1 MSTKEL
7 PLVTVIM
14 PVRNE
19 ALYIRRSLGAV
30 LSQEYPVDRLEIL
43 VADGMSEDG
52 TRDIVRTFQ
61 AQRPNLRLVDNPGKV
76 VPTGFNLA
84 LREAR
89 GEIIVRVD
97 GHSEIALDYVNNA
110 VEELLRTGAD
120 NVGGPV
126 TPVGEGGFGVVAALA
141 QTSGFGGGGGRFHES
156 DREEWVDTVCMGVWR
171 REVFERIGMFDE
183 EMVRDQDDEFNYRLL
198 ERGGRIFR
206 SPRVKS
212 AYTVR
217 TTPLSLWRQYFQYG
231 YWKVRVMQKH
241 PLQMRY
247 RQFAP
252 PAFVAAL
259 LAFGALA
266 ALLPFGGRLL
276 AYLLG
281 VYLVGTVIGSA
292 VTASRHGWVFFPL
305 LPLAYV
311 IMHVSYGLGF
321 LCGLVAFAGRWRK
334 TAGPEAAAAPSAPAA
349 GVSVRRPKF
358 LPFALPEL
366 GLAEMWE
373 MAKVIR
379 SGWVTTGP
387 ETRQF
392 EKKFADYVGAPLAVA
407 VNSGTAAMHLALEAA
422 DLKAGD
428 EVIVPAYT
436 FAATAE
442 VVRYFNAKPVL
453 VDVDARTLNIDPAR
467 IEAAITPRT
476 KAVIPVHFAGQPADM
491 DLILD
496 IAKRRG
502 LKVIEDAAHALPARY
517 KGRMVGTLG
526 DATCFSFYATKTI
539 TTGEGGMITTAS
551 AEWAD
556 RCRIMS
562 LHGISRDA
570 WKRYTQ
576 EGSWYYEI
584 VAPGFKYNMTDVA
597 AAMGLVQI
605 RKAAR
610 MLHRRVEIAERY
622 TKAFS
627 ELPELEAP
635 WVSPEVQHA
644 WQLYILRLHLDRLA
658 IDRARFIEELKARN
672 IGASVHFIPLHL
684 HPYYR
689 ETYGFTP
696 GDFPVAHREYQRAV
710 SLPIYSRMTNRDAE
724 SVINAI
730 REIVQRH
737 RK

>member
-1 MSTKEL
+1 MNTEQL

-19 ALYIRRSLGAV
+19 ALFIRRSLGAV
-30 LSQEYPVDRLEIL
+30 LSQEYPADRMEVL
-43 VADGMSEDG
+43 VADGMSDDG
-52 TRDIVRTFQ
+52 TRDIVRGFQ
-61 AQRPNLRLVDNPGKV
+61 ARYPNLRLVDNAGKY
-76 VPTGFNLA
+76 VPTGLNLG

-89 GEIIVRVD
+89 GDVVVRVD
-97 GHSEIALDYVNNA
+97 GHSEIALDYVRNA

-126 TPVGEGGFGVVAALA
+126 TPVGEGGFGVAAALA
-141 QTSGFGGGGGRFHES
+141 QTSGFGGGGGRFHEGE
-156 DREEWVDTVCMGVWR
+156 DEEWVDTVCMGVWR
-171 REVFERIGMFDE
+171 RELFDRIGTFDE
-183 EMVRDQDDEFNYRLL
+183 EMIRNQDDEFNYRLL
-198 ERGGRIFR
+198 ERGGRILR
-206 SPRVKS
+206 TPRVKS
-212 AYTVR
+212 TYAVR
-217 TTPLSLWRQYFQYG
+217 TSPHSLWRQYFQYG
-231 YWKVRVMQKH
+231 FWKVRVMQKH

-259 LAFGALA
+259 IVFGALA
-266 ALLPFGGRLL
+266 AWVPWGATLL
-276 AYLLG
+276 AWLLG
-281 VYLVGTVIGSA
+281 AYLAGTVAGAA
-292 VTASRHGWVFFPL
+292 VTAARHGWVFFPL

-311 IMHVSYGLGF
+311 IMHMAYGLGF
-321 LCGLVAFAGRWRK
+321 LCGLAAFAGRWK
-334 TAGPEAAAAPSAPAA
+334 KDGEPAAAAAPAPAGISA
-349 GVSVRRPKF
+349 RRPKF

-366 GLAEMWE
+366 GWAEMWE
-373 MAKVIR
+373 MAKVVR

-387 ETRQF
+387 ETRRL
-392 EKKFADYVGAPLAVA
+392 EKEFAAYVGVPLAVA

-422 DLKAGD
+422 GLKAGD

-453 VDVDARTLNIDPAR
+453 VDVDARTLNLDPAR

-476 KAVIPVHFAGQPADM
+476 RALLPVHIAGQPADM
-491 DLILD
+491 DAILE
-496 IAKRRG
+496 IARRHE

-517 KGRMVGTLG
+517 KGRMVGTIG
-526 DATCFSFYATKTI
+526 DATCFSFYATKTV
-539 TTGEGGMITTAS
+539 TTGEGGMIATAH
-551 AEWAD
+551 ADWAD

-597 AAMGLVQI
+597 AAMGVVQL

-610 MLHRRVEIAERY
+610 MLGRRAGIAVRY
-622 TKAFS
+622 GKAFA
-627 ELPELEAP
+627 EQPELETP
-635 WVSPEVQHA
+635 WVSPDVQHA
-644 WQLYILRLHLDRLA
+644 WQLYLLRLRLDRLA

-689 ETYGFTP
+689 ETYGYRP
-696 GDFPVAHREYQRAV
+696 EDFPVAHAEYQRVV
-710 SLPIYSRMTNRDAE
+710 SLPIYSRMTPRDVE
-724 SVINAI
+724 SVIHAVLD
-730 REIVQRH
+730 IVQRH